1 MQRDGG
7 PGGAGGAGNPVGG
20 SFTGPAE
27 ALELVG
33 DHCFAYSGAVPI
45 SDTNTHKLLS
55 FTTGNYYSVVE
66 FIFWRRSWE
75 DDDIAFYIEMNG
87 TQVLAWIGRVAEP
100 QGTNQQLMVI
110 PSYTEIAAYADKQ
123 AHANASIVGINIT
136 GRIYRG

>member
-1 MQRDGG
+1 MAIDGG
-7 PGGAGGAGNPVGG
+7 GGGGLVGVSN

-27 ALELVG
+27 ALQLVG
-33 DHCFAYSGAVPI
+33 NHCMAYSGAVSI
-45 SDTNTHKLLS
+45 SDTNEHKLLS

-100 QGTNQQLMVI
+100 QGTNQQIMVI
-110 PSYTEIAAYADKQ
+110 PAYTQIEAYVDKQ

-136 GRIYRG
+136 GRIYR